1 MYQNLTYWLF
11 LWKRILSSP
20 KEKNWS
26 VRFLYKNNEIT
37 NCIKIFDNILHPN
50 NITVAIKKVLKNKLT
65 YFSINVTGSMNLFIR
80 PLAFRISS
88 TKLQNVKYKIEVSA
102 IAL

>member
-65 YFSINVTGSMNLFIR
+65 YFSKHELIYQTSGIPHIFHQAPER
-80 PLAFRISS
+80 
-88 TKLQNVKYKIEVSA
+88 KI
-102 IAL
+102 